1 MLNQVST
8 EHYRKTVS
16 LIQRGREKG
25 ITKIEGRHIE
35 LIQLLI
41 YCKAIYKALPVST
54 FFKI

>member
-16 LIQRGREKG
+16 LTQRGREKG